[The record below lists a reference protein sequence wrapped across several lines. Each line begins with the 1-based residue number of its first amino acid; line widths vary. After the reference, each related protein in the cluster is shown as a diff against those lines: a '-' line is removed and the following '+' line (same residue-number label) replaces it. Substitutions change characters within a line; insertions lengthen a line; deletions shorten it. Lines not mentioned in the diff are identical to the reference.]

1 MRTFTKCIM
10 IALFLAS
17 FQVQAQRQMEN
28 LDRGLVAIKVA
39 NGVFLSWRILG
50 TDLATT
56 GFNIYRGTTKV
67 NASPITGAS
76 NLNDAGGTTGSTYSV
91 RPVINGVEQAVGSS
105 ATVWASQSLTVN
117 LQRPAGGTNASGAY
131 TYSPCDASVGDV
143 DGDGQYEII
152 LKWDPSNSKDNS
164 QSGYTGNVY
173 LDAYKLNGTR
183 LWRIDLG
190 VNIRAG
196 AHYTQFLVG
205 DYDSDGKA
213 EVACKTAPGTKDGS
227 GAFLSKGPAANDN
240 DATDYRNGTGY
251 ILTGPEYVTIFNGQT
266 GKEMGTLNYTPARG
280 TVSGWGDGYGNRVD
294 RFLATNAYLDG
305 KKPSMVFQRGY
316 YTRMAITAYDW
327 NGTTFT
333 QRWAFDSN
341 NSGNSAAAGNGNH
354 NLACADVDNDG
365 FDEIIEGAC
374 AIDHDGKL
382 MYSTKL
388 GHGDAMHIGDMD
400 LNNPG
405 LEVWEVHED
414 IGSAYQYELHDA
426 KTGKILWGGK
436 YTSDNGRGIAA
447 DIDASSPGYEMWSAA
462 SNVMTSK
469 GVQLSASKP
478 SMNFRV
484 YWDGDLQDELLD
496 GVKLDK
502 WNGNGTSRLIT
513 LPGTSCNGTK
523 ATPNLCADILGD
535 WREEVITHDGAS
547 KLYISSTTI
556 PTTTRMYTLMH
567 DPVYRDEVSL
577 QNAAYNQPP
586 HLGFFLGNGVIPKPN
601 IVLVGGAPVANVAP
615 VVSLTAPIAGT
626 SLIAPA
632 TIAIAATA
640 TDADGTIAKVDF
652 YNGTTLISS
661 DATAPYTATIT
672 GAAVGTYNITAVA
685 TDNKDA
691 TTTSSAVVLMV
702 KAPNVAPIVSLTSP
716 IAGTK
721 LIAPATIAIAAT
733 ATDADGTIIKV
744 DFYNGT
750 TLISSDAT
758 APYTATITGAAVG
771 TISLT
776 AVATD
781 NSGATTTS
789 SAVVVTVKAPNVAPT
804 VSLTSP
810 ITGTTL
816 IAPATIA
823 IAATATDVDGTIA
836 KVDFYKG
843 TTLISSDAT
852 APYTAIITATTVGTI
867 SLTAVATDNSGATTT
882 STAIAVTVK
891 APNVAP
897 NVSLTSPIV
906 GTTLT
911 APATIAIAAT
921 ATDVDGTIAKVDF
934 YNGTTLISSTTT
946 APYTATIANA
956 VAGTYSITAKATDN
970 SGAVTTSVAVS
981 VTVNNPVISTI
992 IIQENGIGFNSYDGT
1007 IDNNNAG
1014 FTGTGFT
1021 NSNNA
1026 LNAGITWQ
1034 VCVPTTGTYTLVWKY
1049 ANGTTVDRT
1058 GKVLVD
1064 GVSAVAS
1071 LSFPGTSA
1079 WTTWSNSVATTVT
1092 LTAGTRLIRLQA
1104 NTANG
1109 LANIDYISITG
1120 INPTAGTCSTIKL
1133 DVTNEEI
1140 ALIESSSSQIAATI
1154 APQSQKLI
1162 ATVAPNP
1169 VSSTATV
1176 SISEGTISTVT
1187 VAQIN
1192 GTVVL
1197 VPTTIVSETSASLN
1211 VSVLASGIYVLKVT
1225 NTENKSAVVH
1235 IIKQ

>member
-227 GAFLSKGPAANDN
+227 GVFLSKGPAANDN

-789 SAVVVTVKAPNVAPT
+789 
-804 VSLTSP
+804 
-810 ITGTTL
+810 
-816 IAPATIA
+816 
-823 IAATATDVDGTIA
+823 
-836 KVDFYKG
+836 
-843 TTLISSDAT
+843 
-852 APYTAIITATTVGTI
+852 
-867 SLTAVATDNSGATTT
+867 
-882 STAIAVTVK
+882 TAIAVTVK